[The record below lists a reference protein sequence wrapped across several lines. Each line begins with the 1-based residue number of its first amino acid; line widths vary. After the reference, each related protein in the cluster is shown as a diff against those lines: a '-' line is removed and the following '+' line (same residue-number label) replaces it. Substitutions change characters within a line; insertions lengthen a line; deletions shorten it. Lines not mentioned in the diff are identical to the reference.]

1 MQKENDAKAILFL
14 QEIKCRFP
22 PNLFDKKNA
31 VATLAGY
38 RVGVIPL
45 CSFLHHATHAAHTWG
60 THRHFGLV
68 LFLLNNNT
76 LSSEEHS
83 CY

>member
-22 PNLFDKKNA
+22 PNLFDKKRGSDLSRLPRWCY
-31 VATLAGY
+31 TIIQ
-38 RVGVIPL
+38 R
-45 CSFLHHATHAAHTWG
+45 FLHHATHAAHAWG
-60 THRHFGLV
+60 THRHFGFV
-68 LFLLNNNT
+68 LFLLNDNT
-76 LSSEEHS
+76 LCSEEHS